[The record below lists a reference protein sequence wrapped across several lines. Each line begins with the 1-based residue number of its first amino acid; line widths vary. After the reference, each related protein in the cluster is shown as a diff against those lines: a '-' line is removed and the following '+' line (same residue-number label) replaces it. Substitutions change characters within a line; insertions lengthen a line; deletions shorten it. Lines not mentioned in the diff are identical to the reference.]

1 MEILDILNPDGTP
14 AGYTAEKSEV
24 HTKGLW
30 HRVAHIW
37 ILDSENNVVLQ
48 RRSKNKENY
57 PNVYDISVA
66 GHISA
71 DESPAGGV
79 MRELLEETGIS
90 FDGDNLVY
98 IGSRPSSDTINNGAY
113 INNEWVETYVL
124 RSDINIE
131 TFIPQPSEVDHF
143 IKIPFEELQQWI
155 IEEKEDCICGGPKFE
170 MLEQYLREK

>member
-57 PNVYDISVA
+57 PDVYDISTA
-66 GHISA
+66 GHIST
-71 DESPAGGV
+71 DESPVGG
-79 MRELLEETGIS
+79 R
-90 FDGDNLVY
+90 
-98 IGSRPSSDTINNGAY
+98 
-113 INNEWVETYVL
+113 
-124 RSDINIE
+124 
-131 TFIPQPSEVDHF
+131 
-143 IKIPFEELQQWI
+143 
-155 IEEKEDCICGGPKFE
+155 
-170 MLEQYLREK
+170 